1 MRTMEHFR
9 NRRSVRNFTKDD
21 VPDEVIAEALEAG
34 NLAPSAGNLQA
45 RDFVVVRDR
54 EKKRALADAAHSQ
67 QFLADAPVVIVCC
80 ANQERIA
87 EYGPRGRELY
97 CIQDVAAAIENALL
111 YLADA
116 GYGACWVGAFNEK
129 KVSDLLRLPMH
140 VRPLAMLPVGRPAAE
155 GRSPPR
161 LGIDSLIHFE
171 GW

>member
-9 NRRSVRNFTKDD
+9 NRRSVRNFTKDT

-45 RDFVVVRDR
+45 RDFVVVHDR
-54 EKKRALADAAHSQ
+54 EKRLALADTAHSQ
-67 QFLADAPVVIVCC
+67 RFLADAPVIIVCC

-97 CIQDVAAAIENALL
+97 CIQDVAAAVENMLL

-129 KVSDLLRLPMH
+129 RVADLLRLPIH

-161 LGIDSLIHFE
+161 LGMDSLVHYE
-171 GW
+171 EW

>member
-9 NRRSVRNFTKDD
+9 NRRSVRNFTEED
-21 VPDEVIAEALEAG
+21 VPEEVVVEALEAG

-45 RDFVVVRDR
+45 RDFVVVRDD
-54 EKKRALADAAHSQ
+54 EKKHALAEAAFSQ
-67 QFLADAPVVIVCC
+67 RFVAQAPVVIVCC

-97 CIQDVAAAIENALL
+97 CVQDVAAAVQNMLL

-116 GYGACWVGAFNEK
+116 GYGSCWVGAFNEK
-129 KVSDLLRLPMH
+129 KVTDLLRLPSH
-140 VRPLAMLPVGRPAAE
+140 VRPVAMLPVGRPAGQ

-161 LGIDSLIHFE
+161 MGLDVLVHRE
-171 GW
+171 EW